1 VIKLFG
7 FLVRSMIFFKDNY
20 LGLNLNFITLD
31 EYRSRL
37 QSSKSSNNLVDT
49 STEARVLDDFVI
61 YSLVFC

>member
-1 VIKLFG
+1 MIKLFG